1 MVGHVFSHGREAH
14 GLWTNPEGTRL
25 YVAHEQDEL
34 PNTPNAGQ
42 TAHSETTHIHPPR
55 SSAEQWL
62 SATGFPRS
70 LDEAA
75 MQMHEDMLRLPPTGD
90 ADVDF
95 LAQMIPHH
103 EGAVEMARLY
113 LGDGN
118 DPLVRRLA
126 EEIIAGQQ
134 AEITAMKA
142 RLEILKKGADPS
154 PGGFP
159 SLGGSRGQ

>member
-1 MVGHVFSHGREAH
+1 MRSTMYTLAA
-14 GLWTNPEGTRL
+14 T
-25 YVAHEQDEL
+25 VAVVWL
-34 PNTPNAGQ
+34 LGQ
-42 TAHSETTHIHPPR
+42 SLHPTANSETITHVHPQR
-55 SSAEQWL
+55 SSAEQWS
-62 SATGFPRS
+62 SAMGFPRS
-70 LDEAA
+70 LYEAA
-75 MQMHEDMLRLPPTGD
+75 MRMHEDMLRSPPTGN

-95 LAQMIPHH
+95 LVQMIPHH

-113 LGDGN
+113 LGAGN

-134 AEITAMKA
+134 AEIAAMKA
-142 RLEILKKGADPS
+142 RLVILRKGADPS

>member
-1 MVGHVFSHGREAH
+1 MSMLAAAAAA
-14 GLWTNPEGTRL
+14 LWL
-25 YVAHEQDEL
+25 L
-34 PNTPNAGQ
+34 GQ
-42 TAHSETTHIHPPR
+42 SLDPAARSETHAHPQRHP
-55 SSAEQWL
+55 AEQWS
-62 SATGFPRS
+62 SAMGFPRS
-70 LDEAA
+70 LYEAA
-75 MQMHEDMLRLPPTGD
+75 MRMHEDMLRSPPTGN

-95 LAQMIPHH
+95 LVQMIPHH

-113 LGDGN
+113 LGAGN

-142 RLEILKKGADPS
+142 RLEILRKGADPN

-159 SLGGSRGQ
+159 SLGSSRGQ

>member
-1 MVGHVFSHGREAH
+1 MRSTVVMLAAAAALSWWLAH
-14 GLWTNPEGTRL
+14 SLDP
-25 YVAHEQDEL
+25 A
-34 PNTPNAGQ
+34 
-42 TAHSETTHIHPPR
+42 AHSEATHVHPER
-55 SSAEQWL
+55 SSAEQWS

-70 LDEAA
+70 LYEAA
-75 MQMHEDMLRLPPTGD
+75 MRMHEDMLRSPPTGNAD
-90 ADVDF
+90 ADF

-113 LGDGN
+113 LGAGN

-134 AEITAMKA
+134 AEIIAMKA
-142 RLEILKKGADPS
+142 RLEILTKAADPS

-159 SLGGSRGQ
+159 ALGGSRGQ